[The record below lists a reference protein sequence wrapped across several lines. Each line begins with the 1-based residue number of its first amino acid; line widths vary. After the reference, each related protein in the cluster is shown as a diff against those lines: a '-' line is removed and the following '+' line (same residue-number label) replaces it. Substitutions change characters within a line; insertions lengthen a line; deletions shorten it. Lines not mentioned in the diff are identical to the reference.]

1 MSSKTAGLI
10 RQIFI
15 NQLWEPGLDS
25 EMLMNVLF
33 LSSEQPN
40 SLEVFII
47 PVLWLER
54 LSSQMLKVYDLKN
67 NKKFKIMNLYIRK

>member
-10 RQIFI
+10 RQICI

-25 EMLMNVLF
+25 EMLMNVSF
-33 LSSEQPN
+33 LSSEQLN